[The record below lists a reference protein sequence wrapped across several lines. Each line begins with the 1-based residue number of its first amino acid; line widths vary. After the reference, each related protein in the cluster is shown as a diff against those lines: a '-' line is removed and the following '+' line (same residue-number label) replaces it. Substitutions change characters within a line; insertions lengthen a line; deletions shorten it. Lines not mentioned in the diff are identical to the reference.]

1 MMGVAVKVTE
11 VPAHKVLLGAFD
23 AMLTLGVT
31 FALTVIV
38 RALLVAVLAV

>member
-1 MMGVAVKVTE
+1 MAVNVTE
-11 VPAHKVLLGAFD
+11 VPAHKVLPGAFD

-38 RALLVAVLAV
+38 NALLVAVLAV